1 MARSYGGILGLL
13 AFAAVIAR
21 GCVHG
26 GGAQTTLFAAWLGLL
41 MAYPLGCIVGVLGDW
56 MVLES
61 IRVQLAAE
69 IAASEAKDAASA
81 AKSKP

>member
-13 AFAAVIAR
+13 AFTTVIAR

-26 GGAQTTLFAAWLGLL
+26 GGADATLLAAWLGLL
-41 MAYPLGCIVGVLGDW
+41 IAYPLGCVVGMLADGI
-56 MVLES
+56 VLES

-69 IAASEAKDAASA
+69 IAAREAKGSASA
-81 AKSKP
+81 GITKT